1 MTADLARRVRR
12 GAAAALWWPAGMAV
26 AALYVAVMASPRR
39 VPDLARFIRSA
50 EFGQLQGAAAAWL
63 DQAWELIDAGTP
75 WLDRVGGQVFD
86 RCETSLQTRVF
97 SIPRDP
103 PRLTCKRGITVV
115 YGLDGSLGGRLAE
128 LAAVLRAAGWG
139 NTRSTGLDLGR
150 KPAIWD
156 VSWSPGTG
164 VPLPAVLETMP
175 PERRFPLQRFLHM
188 RIGWASRGEWL
199 GQMPLG
205 PAGPPAPAAT
215 YRPVEIT
222 GTDPEQLA
230 AQALTRHEHAIA
242 ISVQMPYYLNANVN
256 AQPYRL
262 RRKVLPAWESRRR

>member
-1 MTADLARRVRR
+1 
-12 GAAAALWWPAGMAV
+12 MAV
-26 AALYVAVMASPRR
+26 AALYAAVIASPRR
-39 VPDLARFIRSA
+39 VPDLARFVRSA

-63 DQAWELIDAGTP
+63 DQAWELINAGTP

-86 RCETSLQTRVF
+86 RCETSLQTRAF

-103 PRLTCKRGITVV
+103 PSLTCERGITVV

-139 NTRSTGLDLGR
+139 NTRSTVPDLGR
-150 KPAIWD
+150 RPAIWG

-164 VPLPAVLETMP
+164 VPLPAMLETKP
-175 PERRFPLQRFLHM
+175 PEHRFPLHPCM
-188 RIGWASRGEWL
+188 RIGWVSRGEWL
-199 GQMPLG
+199 GQMSLS
-205 PAGPPAPAAT
+205 PAGPPAVTAT

-222 GTDPEQLA
+222 ETDPEQLA

-242 ISVQMPYYLNANVN
+242 ISVQLPYYQNANVN

-262 RRKVLPAWESRRR
+262 RRKVLPAWESRR

>member
-39 VPDLARFIRSA
+39 VPDLVRFTRSA

-63 DQAWELIDAGTP
+63 DQSWELIDAGAP

-86 RCETSLQTRVF
+86 RCETSLQTRAF

-103 PRLTCKRGITVV
+103 PRLTCERGITVV

-128 LAAVLRAAGWG
+128 LAAALPAAGWDT
-139 NTRSTGLDLGR
+139 TRSTGPDLDR
-150 KPAIWD
+150 KPAIWG

-175 PERRFPLQRFLHM
+175 PEHRRPLHLHM
-188 RIGWASRGEWL
+188 RISWVSRGDWL
-199 GQMPLG
+199 GQMSAG
-205 PAGPPAPAAT
+205 QAGPPAATAT

-230 AQALTRHEHAIA
+230 AQALARHEHAIA
-242 ISVQMPYYLNANVN
+242 ISVLVPYYQNANVN

-262 RRKVLPAWESRRR
+262 RRKALPAWESHPR